1 MILSKSG
8 STDYSLLIG
17 SSYEITQSITTS
29 DGKTTT
35 TSQIKQADTKKLAIE
50 HYYTKLNFVLDNN
63 DGSFQPIAGS
73 KHTRYDKS
81 TASIIFGDGE
91 GATITPYTKEFG
103 KSYIGDGKCFSISE
117 ITFDDSNGGSSF
129 NTKYTNLDD
138 NSNGNSIDTD
148 VERTLTYNQSK
159 NPWTITIKYNRDIKN
174 WATGSSNTA
183 TDKSAVLE
191 CVYLGTLN
199 ISYKTSSNTSD
210 TYKIKVY
217 YEVRNE

>member
-1 MILSKSG
+1 M
-8 STDYSLLIG
+8 
-17 SSYEITQSITTS
+17 
-29 DGKTTT
+29 
-35 TSQIKQADTKKLAIE
+35 
-50 HYYTKLNFVLDNN
+50 NFVLDNN

-129 NTKYTNLDD
+129 DGKYINVDG
-138 NSNGNSIDTD
+138 NGGNSIDTD
-148 VERTLTYNQSK
+148 VERTVTNDK
-159 NPWTITIKYNRDIKN
+159 ANTPWTITIKYNRDIKN